1 MRPLRMPGEQSYQNT
16 RSDNNNW
23 NGTLTANYRI
33 GKAHTF
39 TFNHVINAFRRS
51 NQSLLNED
59 SEANAIPK
67 ETRKNI
73 SGLSYRLMPTEHG
86 TCLCSVNITTS
97 LSRGLSLLPRLKM
110 TIYVRPIR

>member
-73 SGLSYRLMPTEHG
+73 SGLFVSLDADG
-86 TCLCSVNITTS
+86 TLELVC
-97 LSRGLSLLPRLKM
+97 
-110 TIYVRPIR
+110 VR